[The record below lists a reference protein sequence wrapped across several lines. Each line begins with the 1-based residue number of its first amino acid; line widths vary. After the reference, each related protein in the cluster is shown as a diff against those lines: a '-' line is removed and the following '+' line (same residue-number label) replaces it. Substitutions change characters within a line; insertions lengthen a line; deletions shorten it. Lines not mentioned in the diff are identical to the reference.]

1 MDMENQT
8 TIKNLAEE
16 KGADN
21 LVVVLGATD
30 LQGLEIAAA
39 TVTSGDPSFT
49 GPLAGASLGL
59 PVYHILEPEVKNA
72 IPEDVYQEHAG
83 FMEMVVDTEEIG
95 GIFKRIRSGV

>member
-8 TIKNLAEE
+8 TIKNLADEN
-16 KGADN
+16 GTDN

-30 LQGLEIAAA
+30 LQGVEIAAA

-59 PVYHILEPEVKNA
+59 PVYHILEPEVKKS
-72 IPEDVYQEHAG
+72 IPQEVYTDQAG

-95 GIFKRIRSGV
+95 GIFKKIRSG

>member
-1 MDMENQT
+1 MENQT

-16 KGADN
+16 NGADN

-30 LQGLEIAAA
+30 LQGVEIAAA

-83 FMEMVVDTEEIG
+83 FMEMVVDTQEIG
-95 GIFKRIRSGV
+95 GIFQRLRSGN

>member
-16 KGADN
+16 NGTEN

-30 LQGLEIAAA
+30 LQGAEIAAA
-39 TVTSGDPSFT
+39 TVTVGDPSFT
-49 GPLAGASLGL
+49 GPLAGASLRL
-59 PVYHILEPEVKNA
+59 PVYHILEPEVKTA
-72 IPEDVYQEHAG
+72 IPEDVFAEQAG

-95 GIFKRIRSGV
+95 RKFRAIREGM

>member
-1 MDMENQT
+1 MENQT
-8 TIKNLAEE
+8 TIKNLADEN
-16 KGADN
+16 GVDN

-30 LQGLEIAAA
+30 LQGVEITAA
-39 TVTSGDPSFT
+39 TVTSGDPSFS

-83 FMEMVVDTEEIG
+83 FMEMVVDTQEIG
-95 GIFKRIRSGV
+95 GIFQRLRSGN

>member
-1 MDMENQT
+1 
-8 TIKNLAEE
+8 
-16 KGADN
+16 
-21 LVVVLGATD
+21 
-30 LQGLEIAAA
+30 
-39 TVTSGDPSFT
+39 
-49 GPLAGASLGL
+49 LAGASLGL